1 MEIFKIVC
9 FVTVPLCLSCNA
21 KLMVLPRQW
30 CSYWWNMLIT
40 TPRCDGQTL
49 MKGANLEFWYFMV
62 INALDVNDTDQV
74 IVENEPHVLSYY
86 AITRFLIYNRFIGAW
101 ALCAP
106 GCQSGCCAL
115 QHPSASRSKG
125 NRASRQACDW
135 RCGGTQQ
142 HG

>member
-1 MEIFKIVC
+1 
-9 FVTVPLCLSCNA
+9 
-21 KLMVLPRQW
+21 MVLILVEYVDNDSSLGW
-30 CSYWWNMLIT
+30 T
-40 TPRCDGQTL
+40 TL

-86 AITRFLIYNRFIGAW
+86 AVTRFLIYNRFIGAW
-101 ALCAP
+101 ALCTP